1 MGETFCI
8 PNSFPIS
15 QKITSPTH
23 PSGQAE
29 QFAAAPKENS
39 VGEPSPHS
47 FSVPSPGQKNPVL
60 HPRHLGFVVEFRAE
74 FRAKCKKKCFKTS
87 VGTGIS

>member
-1 MGETFCI
+1 MVLDHHTSCI
-8 PNSFPIS
+8 SNNSPITE
-15 QKITSPTH
+15 KITSPTH

-39 VGEPSPHS
+39 VGEPSPHG

-60 HPRHLGFVVEFRAE
+60 HPRHLGFVVEFSADKSKMSE
-74 FRAKCKKKCFKTS
+74 KMYQN
-87 VGTGIS
+87 